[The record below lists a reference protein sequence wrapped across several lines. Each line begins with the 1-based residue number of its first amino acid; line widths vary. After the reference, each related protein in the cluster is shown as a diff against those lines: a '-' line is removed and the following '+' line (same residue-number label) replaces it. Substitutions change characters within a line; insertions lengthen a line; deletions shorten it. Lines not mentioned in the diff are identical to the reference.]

1 MFQQNLS
8 CLFPLGTPR
17 YFFWGRKWRWIL
29 FRRLAWRIWWA
40 WIPNIF
46 ETATGYIGRDVFPS
60 CSHGFPPRQLAFTF
74 TFPWCDCRRRL
85 ETGDELRIPPILVS
99 KEEVYTWLLF
109 LSNEFCCWSCF
120 NNIKAMALFNT
131 IDVMPDPVI
140 QSCRWPFLLTWVSC
154 SFLNWLSV
162 GLVGRHSGQCF
173 EWHDFLW
180 FGTMRRSIFNL
191 LLWGWLKAEHFRFW
205 HTFRGDWWLMDREG
219 NEGDSAEES
228 IGNTFMPGSN
238 NGSIQ

>member
-1 MFQQNLS
+1 MGLDSQHFWNSNWIYRSRCFSKL
-8 CLFPLGTPR
+8 LPWIPTKAIGVYI
-17 YFFWGRKWRWIL
+17 YFSMMWLQKASRDWRWVADTPNPCEQ
-29 FRRLAWRIWWA
+29 RRGI
-40 WIPNIF
+40 
-46 ETATGYIGRDVFPS
+46 Y
-60 CSHGFPPRQLAFTF
+60 
-74 TFPWCDCRRRL
+74 
-85 ETGDELRIPPILVS
+85 LVA
-99 KEEVYTWLLF
+99 F